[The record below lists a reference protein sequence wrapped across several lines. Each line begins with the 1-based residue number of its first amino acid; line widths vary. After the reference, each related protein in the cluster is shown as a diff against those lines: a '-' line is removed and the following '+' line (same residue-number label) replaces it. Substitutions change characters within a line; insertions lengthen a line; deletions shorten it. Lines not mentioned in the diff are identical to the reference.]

1 MEKQGDYVLSLK
13 ENHPET
19 SREVRELFEEN
30 GIGEPG
36 YSEVTKD
43 HGRIEKR
50 EAWLS
55 TDISWF
61 AGKQEWE
68 GLKGFGCIRSSRQ

>member
-1 MEKQGDYVLSLK
+1 MQRPCITPKATALK
-13 ENHPET
+13 E
-19 SREVRELFEEN
+19 
-30 GIGEPG
+30 GEPG

-68 GLKGFGCIRSSRQ
+68 GLKGFGGVHFSRTVKGEASHCQ